1 MSFGGA
7 GRKNNNVSKEPGT
20 DGSLDKW
27 LLLSHR
33 LNEKGSWKVSV
44 LGSIHRGQRRTHG
57 DMLPSFLYSR
67 AGPLMTHSRYSVT
80 WVMVGGVAGVV
91 GYTVA
96 HRDERWGRAGYKVK
110 AVVWADPRKRSKER
124 RNAQYLP
131 P

>member
-1 MSFGGA
+1 
-7 GRKNNNVSKEPGT
+7 
-20 DGSLDKW
+20 
-27 LLLSHR
+27 
-33 LNEKGSWKVSV
+33 
-44 LGSIHRGQRRTHG
+44 
-57 DMLPSFLYSR
+57 
-67 AGPLMTHSRYSVT
+67 MTHSRYSVT
-80 WVMVGGVAGVV
+80 WVMVGKVAGVV